1 VDDRTIVLRRTSK
14 RIKEVVDK
22 VRLSAVVRLSRIF
35 WEDSHNDTTAE
46 KLQFVICGRSGPDL
60 LLFSGIF

>member
-22 VRLSAVVRLSRIF
+22 VRLPVVMRLSRSF
-35 WEDSHNDTTAE
+35 WEDSHNGTDTE

-60 LLFSGIF
+60 LLLSGIF